1 MTETNI
7 TLLTGMPRS
16 GTTYIQKLLGTNPSI
31 KTDTRTCHIPEYISG
46 LKKVF
51 EPGQDASATTI
62 EQTQKEFET
71 FVKGGI
77 LANCQE
83 EKINLF
89 KSRNY
94 LIHFNLVKELFKET
108 NYIFVAR
115 DLKDIVLSVYHST
128 KKYNYK
134 DGYDGLSKRDKINF
148 VLNNSFLSP
157 SLGLL
162 PYTFDV
168 INDNRDDFIIVKYE
182 DFCLQTEDTLNKI
195 SQFLNVKNEYN
206 FDLLDTKNYHIDT
219 FYKHT
224 VSHEITGKNICFKQY
239 EDDNFTKELDSNLRK
254 MFPDYYSFFKY

>member
-1 MTETNI
+1 MIETNI

-31 KTDTRTCHIPEYISG
+31 KTDTRTCHMPEYISG

-83 EKINLF
+83 QKINLF

-94 LIHFNLVKELFKET
+94 LIHFDLMKTLFKET
-108 NYIFVAR
+108 KYIFVVR

-134 DGYDGLSKRDKINF
+134 DGYDGLTKRDAINF
-148 VLNNSFLSP
+148 ILNNSFLSQ
-157 SLGLL
+157 SLKLL
-162 PYTFDV
+162 PYTFDI
-168 INDNRDDFIIVKYE
+168 INDNKDNFLILKYE
-182 DFCLQTEDTLNKI
+182 DFCLNTEENLSNI
-195 SQFLNVKNEYN
+195 SHFLNTEKNYN
-206 FDLLDTKNYHIDT
+206 VDLIDTNNYHIDT
-219 FYKHT
+219 SYKHT
-224 VSHEITGKNICFKQY
+224 VSHEITGKNISFKKY
-239 EDDNFTKELDSNLRK
+239 EQDDFTNEVDYNLKR
-254 MFPDYYSFFKY
+254 MFPDYYKFFEY